1 MPIRSAL
8 LVSGLAFTLAACV
21 PPQSASRG
29 TAPTAT
35 AQKPAAAAKPAPR
48 PATKSKTKKKAA
60 AKPTP
65 KAQSLVGRSVANT
78 RDILGK
84 PLMVRR
90 EKGAALW
97 LYSAG
102 RCNLH
107 ILTNATNRGE
117 VVRDLQFRDS
127 KTQRSFGPDSD
138 AGRYCFEQIVDAKKG

>member
-21 PPQSASRG
+21 PPQSTSRG
-29 TAPTAT
+29 TVPVATTQKQPTVAKPKAPAPK
-35 AQKPAAAAKPAPR
+35 ANQKPAAKP
-48 PATKSKTKKKAA
+48 S
-60 AKPTP
+60 P

-138 AGRYCFEQIVDAKKG
+138 AGRYCFKQIVDAKKG